1 MKTIAIKEGLLWGV
15 YVGLL
20 GILFTI
26 ITVL

>member
-1 MKTIAIKEGLLWGV
+1 MKTMKESLLWGV

-20 GILFTI
+20 GILFAI